1 MRIFRLHRAQRAAT
15 DYGGS
20 MLYSNRW
27 NIAGTPMLYAASSL
41 ALACLEI
48 LVHLKPDQVPP
59 GYVYSTGKLDHR
71 PRQAGFRGDVED
83 EESTRLFGQW
93 WSNQR
98 QEVAIL
104 VPSVVI
110 SQERNVLLN
119 PTHSG
124 FDRILWEAS
133 RPFQFDKRLLRTAP
147 QPHTIGIL

>member
-1 MRIFRLHRAQRAAT
+1 
-15 DYGGS
+15 

-27 NIAGTPMLYAASSL
+27 NMAGTPMLYASTSL

-59 GYVYSTGKLDHR
+59 TYVYSSAKLDHR
-71 PRQAGFRGDVED
+71 PRQAGFRGDAGD

-98 QEVAIL
+98 QEVSIL

-110 SQERNVLLN
+110 PMERNVLLN
-119 PTHSG
+119 PTHSAFG
-124 FDRILWEAS
+124 HIVWETS
-133 RPFQFDKRLLRTAP
+133 RPFSFDERLLRTGTEKHPSA
-147 QPHTIGIL
+147 IL